1 MNFRITKPMKKNGSK
16 ANNNTGNGGINRLVR
31 FEFSHP
37 TATAMAIAGTFND
50 WSPGATPMIA
60 LGRGRWA
67 KELVLPAGTYEYLLV
82 ADGHWIP
89 DPSAKLTAANPFG
102 GVNSVLVV
110 PDRPV
115 ATVTRQEVE
124 EL

>member
-1 MNFRITKPMKKNGSK
+1 MKKNGNK
-16 ANNNTGNGGINRLVR
+16 AGIDAGNGSFNRLVR

-37 TATAMAIAGTFND
+37 TATAVAIAGTFND

-60 LGRGRWA
+60 LGRGCWA

-82 ADGHWIP
+82 TDGHWIP

-110 PDRPV
+110 PDQPV
-115 ATVTRQEVE
+115 ATVSRQEVE